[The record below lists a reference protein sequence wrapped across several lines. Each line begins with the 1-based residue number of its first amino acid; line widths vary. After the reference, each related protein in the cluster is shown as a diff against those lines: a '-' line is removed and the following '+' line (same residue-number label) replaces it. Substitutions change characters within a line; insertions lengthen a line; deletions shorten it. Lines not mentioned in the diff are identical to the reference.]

1 MTPEELEKL
10 PKPLERTMTAL
21 EMDIMLEVVNRI
33 QECSQITP
41 VTDWLLNRM
50 EKLRNKILATLKTGG
65 NFTTEQLMILDQVLC
80 HEMSGYEVREKT
92 MELMVENTE
101 NWQLYEIFM
110 VRKKLI
116 NLSDGTLGQYK
127 RVIEDFLRWCPK
139 KLKDVTADDIRMYMV
154 YYRKTHD
161 ISTRTQ
167 DGHRLIFSSFFTLL
181 HDNGYIPSNPSAALD
196 PIKYKAKVREPLS
209 RLEVEKIRRKFQNIQ
224 EEAIFEMFYST
235 GCRVSEVADMKLS
248 DINFEEGSIKV
259 CGKGNKERFVH
270 LTPKAILALKAYLE
284 TRNDNTDAV
293 FVVGKRKTAG
303 MGKSTLEKI
312 VKEICSRTDI
322 QRTVTPHVLR
332 HTFATHMLETSPID
346 VVQTLLGHEKLDTT
360 KIYAKTSMMVIK
372 DNFYRSHL

>member
-1 MTPEELEKL
+1 
-10 PKPLERTMTAL
+10 
-21 EMDIMLEVVNRI
+21 
-33 QECSQITP
+33 
-41 VTDWLLNRM
+41 M

-196 PIKYKAKVREPLS
+196 PIKYKSKVREPLS

-312 VKEICSRTDI
+312 VKEICFRTDIQRTDI
-322 QRTVTPHVLR
+322 QRTVTPHVMR

>member
-1 MTPEELEKL
+1 
-10 PKPLERTMTAL
+10 
-21 EMDIMLEVVNRI
+21 
-33 QECSQITP
+33 
-41 VTDWLLNRM
+41 M

-209 RLEVEKIRRKFQNIQ
+209 RLEVEKIRRKFQNI
-224 EEAIFEMFYST
+224 
-235 GCRVSEVADMKLS
+235 
-248 DINFEEGSIKV
+248 
-259 CGKGNKERFVH
+259 
-270 LTPKAILALKAYLE
+270 
-284 TRNDNTDAV
+284 
-293 FVVGKRKTAG
+293 
-303 MGKSTLEKI
+303 
-312 VKEICSRTDI
+312 
-322 QRTVTPHVLR
+322 
-332 HTFATHMLETSPID
+332 
-346 VVQTLLGHEKLDTT
+346 
-360 KIYAKTSMMVIK
+360 
-372 DNFYRSHL
+372 

>member
-1 MTPEELEKL
+1 
-10 PKPLERTMTAL
+10 
-21 EMDIMLEVVNRI
+21 
-33 QECSQITP
+33 
-41 VTDWLLNRM
+41 M

-154 YYRKTHD
+154 YYRKIHD

-312 VKEICSRTDI
+312 VKEICFRTDIQRTDIQRTDIQRTDI
-322 QRTVTPHVLR
+322 QRTVTPHVMR